1 MKLIGAKNIT
11 KTGQWVKA
19 SCPLAFARHASGK
32 DSNPSFGIRI
42 EPQGQSIC
50 NCFACNVKG
59 SLSTLL
65 TELLY
70 ELHKG
75 NGPKL
80 KLAEAFK
87 LIEEENEAGYFPQ
100 ADWNP
105 GAKEEKQVEVWP
117 EDWLQS
123 FKLAMSITRAHDFLL
138 RRGVTPKLAAE
149 LELRYD
155 SVGDMVGFPLRT
167 TEGKLAGMRG
177 RLLVPSGDFRYY
189 DYKWK
194 GISNTGL
201 VWLGEHKVDMAKP
214 VVVVEGP
221 FDYAAVFPVYSNVL
235 ANLSTGLSERKA
247 RRLTTAVEVL
257 AFFDNDFAGDLALAT
272 LRKHLGKQTV
282 VHRVWYPSKDVKDP
296 GEMSRDAIYAALADF
311 VSI

>member
-42 EPQGQSIC
+42 EPTGQSIC

-59 SLSTLL
+59 GLSTLL

-70 ELHKG
+70 ELRKG

-87 LIEEENEAGYFPQ
+87 LVEEENDAGYFEQ
-100 ADWNP
+100 GDWNP
-105 GAKEEKQVEVWP
+105 QVKDEKQVVEWP
-117 EDWLQS
+117 EDWLSS
-123 FKLAMSITRAHDFLL
+123 FKLAMSVPRAYEFLFK
-138 RRGVTPKLAAE
+138 RGVTSKLAAE

-155 SVGDMVGFPLRT
+155 SVGDMVGFPIRT
-167 TEGKLAGMRG
+167 AEGKLAGMRG
-177 RLLVPSGDFRYY
+177 RLIVTAGDFRYY

-194 GISNTGL
+194 GVSNTGL
-201 VWLGEHKVDMAKP
+201 IWLGEHKVDMGKP

-221 FDYAAVFPVYSNVL
+221 FDYAAIVPVYRNVL

-247 RRLTTAVEVL
+247 RRLATAVEVL
-257 AFFDNDFAGDLALAT
+257 SFFDNDLAGELAEKE
-272 LRKHLGKQTV
+272 LRKHVGKVTV
-282 VHRVWYPSKDVKDP
+282 VRKVHYPSKDVKDP
-296 GEMSRDAIYAALADF
+296 GDMSRDAIFAALTQYVD
-311 VSI
+311 I